1 MLKTVFFLGDSRKA
15 ILSFPADA
23 RRRAGYELDRV
34 QRGIE
39 PTDWKPMP
47 SVGAG
52 VREIR
57 ISVGTAWRVL
67 YVANLGDCVHV
78 LHAFGKKD
86 QRTPKPDLD
95 LARARL
101 RQLMEAMK

>member
-1 MLKTVFFLGDSRKA
+1 MKTLFFLGDARKA
-15 ILSFPADA
+15 ILAFPVDA
-23 RRRAGYELDRV
+23 RRRAGFELDRV
-34 QRGIE
+34 QRGLE
-39 PTDWKPMP
+39 PTDWKPMS

-57 ISVGTAWRVL
+57 INVGTAWRVL
-67 YVANLGDCVHV
+67 YVAQIGDCVHV
-78 LHAFGKKD
+78 LHAFGKKS
-86 QRTPKPDLD
+86 QRTSKTDLD